1 MPLIGPFKSLIYY
14 HKIKYMAYT
23 GSFRGLI
30 EVFDIFQSLL
40 FIAVYST
47 DKLFF

>member
-14 HKIKYMAYT
+14 HKIKFMAFKV
-23 GSFRGLI
+23 SFRGLN

-40 FIAVYST
+40 FITVYST